1 MLKSQKYSLI
11 MKWIFKR
18 YKIRKSDW
26 KMKKWRKKLW
36 KSGLKVAE
44 VGKVWLNLSK
54 YVIKEEKVCLK
65 IRKYAKAAKWQLI
78 EWEKSLFWVYFQ
90 GRVCMCEK
98 LVHLWSFPSRCNP
111 PIEVYFVLRHLM
123 VFAHLLLR
131 CCWWWCCSWLLGC
144 WLLWVL

>member
-1 MLKSQKYSLI
+1 MSAFDSYQCVGECKTARNFFILLFLLFFLYRHQCFFMGFLI
-11 MKWIFKR
+11 PN
-18 YKIRKSDW
+18 
-26 KMKKWRKKLW
+26 
-36 KSGLKVAE
+36 V
-44 VGKVWLNLSK
+44 LSIK
-54 YVIKEEKVCLK
+54 TFENVFVIKEEKVCLK
-65 IRKYAKAAKWQLI
+65 IRKYAQAAKWQLI
-78 EWEKSLFWVYFQ
+78 EWEKSFFWVYFQ

-131 CCWWWCCSWLLGC
+131 CCCWWCCSWLLGC